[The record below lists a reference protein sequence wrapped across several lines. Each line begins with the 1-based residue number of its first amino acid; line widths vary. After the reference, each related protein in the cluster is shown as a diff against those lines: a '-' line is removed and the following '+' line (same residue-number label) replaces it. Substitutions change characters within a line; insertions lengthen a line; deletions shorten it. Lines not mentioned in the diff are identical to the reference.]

1 MTIRVTGQQQRSR
14 NKRILILETART
26 LFATE
31 GFDNVSLEAIAKNAG
46 IGKGTVL
53 AHFSEKATILAI
65 FLGETIFA
73 CVAAVKEARQPL
85 FPDRVAT
92 VLLPLLENLLADHA
106 YLRLMISDRPVAL
119 AQIMPALNE
128 LKFELAK
135 ALALSGLAHPA
146 IASELVLASIVDV
159 ANSAARQR
167 AAEPGSDFDIGRA
180 LINRLSYILRDPL

>member
-1 MTIRVTGQQQRSR
+1 MSFRVTGQQQRSR
-14 NKRILILETART
+14 DKRALILATARQ
-26 LFATE
+26 LFME
-31 GFDNVSLEAIAKNAG
+31 QGFDPVSIETIARAAG

-65 FLGETIFA
+65 FLAETIDG
-73 CVAAVKEARQPL
+73 CISAVRQARQPL

-92 VLLPLLENLLADHA
+92 TLLPLLEQLLADHA

-119 AQIMPALNE
+119 AQILPGLDE

-135 ALALSGLAHPA
+135 GLAISGLAHPA
-146 IASELVLASIVDV
+146 IAAELVLASIVDV

-167 AAEPGSDFDIGRA
+167 AADPASRFDIGRA
-180 LINRLSYILRDPL
+180 LLNRLSYILRDPL

>member
-14 NKRILILETART
+14 DKRVLILETART
-26 LFATE
+26 LFALE
-31 GFDNVSLEAIAKNAG
+31 GFDAVSLEAIARTAG

-65 FLGETIFA
+65 FLGETITR
-73 CVAAVKEARQPL
+73 CVVEIKQARQPL

-119 AQIMPALNE
+119 AQIMPGLNE

-135 ALALSGLAHPA
+135 ALAMSGLAHPA

-167 AAEPGSDFDIGRA
+167 AADPASNFDIGRA